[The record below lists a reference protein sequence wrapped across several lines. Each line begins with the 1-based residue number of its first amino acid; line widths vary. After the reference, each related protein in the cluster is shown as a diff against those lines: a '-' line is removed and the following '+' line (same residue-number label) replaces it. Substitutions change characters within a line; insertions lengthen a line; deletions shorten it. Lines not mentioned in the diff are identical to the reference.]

1 MFNGITAEQQTQA
14 LNLTDSS
21 ERTVTISPLS
31 NYNVLVLDQNLKNNS
46 FITFTNTNVWRA
58 GLFYDANV
66 SAIKTK
72 LNTPSND
79 YFVDI
84 DLKVSSLI
92 NNDAD
97 FGHSWGLETGKQR
110 GNFTFGLN
118 YMKSQTLMMM
128 IWVF

>member
-1 MFNGITAEQQTQA
+1 MALQREQQTQA

-21 ERTVTISPLS
+21 ERTITISPLS

-46 FITFTNTNVWRA
+46 FVTFTNTNVWRA

-79 YFVDI
+79 YFIDF
-84 DLKVSSLI
+84 DLKVSSII
-92 NNDAD
+92 NSEAN
-97 FGHSWGLETGKQR
+97 FGYSWGFETGKTKR
-110 GNFTFGLN
+110 KFHF
-118 YMKSQTLMMM
+118 
-128 IWVF
+128 WP